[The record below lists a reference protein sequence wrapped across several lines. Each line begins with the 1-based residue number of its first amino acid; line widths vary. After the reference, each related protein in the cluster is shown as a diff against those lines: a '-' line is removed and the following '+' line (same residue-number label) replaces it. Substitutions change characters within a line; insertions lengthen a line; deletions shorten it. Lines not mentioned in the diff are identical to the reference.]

1 MHNMSRR
8 VTIDFEWMQM
18 AFEDRDGDGAWF
30 LDLESGEVIRLTDDD
45 DELHERIEGSA
56 DRYIGIPY
64 QGSEA
69 GYRDMVEFIGS
80 VDDNR
85 VRALLDT
92 AIQGSGAFGRFKDV
106 LLAHPQERKRWFAF
120 QQACVQHRIRRWLES
135 EEIEAVSPMPTE
147 R

>member
-1 MHNMSRR
+1 MPRR
-8 VTIDFEWMQM
+8 LTIDFEWMQM
-18 AFEDRDGDGAWF
+18 AFEDRDGEGAWF
-30 LDLESGEVIRLTDDD
+30 LDHETGEVIRLTDDD
-45 DELHERIEGSA
+45 DESRERIESSA
-56 DRYIGIPY
+56 DRYIEIPY

-92 AIQGSGAFGRFKDV
+92 AIQGSGAFRRFKDV
-106 LLAHPQERKRWFAF
+106 LLAHPQERERWFAF
-120 QQACVQHRIRRWLES
+120 QQKCVLHRIRRWLES
-135 EEIEAVSPMPTE
+135 QEIEPVAPTPTE